1 MIVQDLITVLD
12 KLAPFSLAAEWDNVG
27 LMLGSPGQ
35 EMTGI
40 LVGLDPTEELFDE
53 AVELGLNT
61 IVTHHPLI
69 FQGLKSIRTD
79 QPAGRLIKKGLLND
93 LAVIACHTNLDVVE
107 DGVSDR
113 LANILGLK
121 QLKPL
126 SLIGEEKTRGFGRLG
141 VFDEPL
147 DSEIFMARLRERIGI
162 SVLPMAGKPPEKISK
177 VAVCGG
183 SGSDLSE
190 AAFLAGADLYITAE
204 IKHAV
209 ARWAEANHFCIVDG
223 SHFATENI
231 VVPGLT
237 ARLKEFFVDQKTV
250 FRIEAATRQ
259 KNPLNFIY

>member
-1 MIVQDLITVLD
+1 MIVHDLITVLD
-12 KLAPFSLAAEWDNVG
+12 ELAPFSLAAEWDNVG

-69 FQGLKSIRTD
+69 FHGIKSIRTD
-79 QPAGRLIKKGLLND
+79 QPDGRLIKKGLLND
-93 LAVIACHTNLDVVE
+93 LAVIACHTNLDVVA

-113 LANILGLK
+113 LANILGLENIE
-121 QLKPL
+121 PL
-126 SLIGEEKTRGFGRLG
+126 SRIGNEENCGFGRMG
-141 VFDEPL
+141 VLAEPL
-147 DSEIFMARLRERIGI
+147 DAEIFLGRLRERIGV

-183 SGSDLSE
+183 SGSDLGE

-209 ARWAEANHFCIVDG
+209 ARWAEANHFCIIDG

-237 ARLKEFFVDQKTV
+237 ARLQELFSDKKKAV
-250 FRIEAATRQ
+250 RIKAATKQ